1 MTDRHQRKLDAF
13 RDGQVEARRRAA
25 LREASSDSGDSKHL
39 HEEKDLGRSATFA
52 TVDELLAKI
61 ARLEAMIDDQQ
72 NVIRG
77 LLVALKR
84 ASGSG

>member
-1 MTDRHQRKLDAF
+1 
-13 RDGQVEARRRAA
+13 
-25 LREASSDSGDSKHL
+25 
-39 HEEKDLGRSATFA
+39 
-52 TVDELLAKI
+52 LAKI